1 MIEYTETLS
10 NKDLAGFPDGAEKV
24 RILSLLSAY
33 GTKYPFLDF
42 WMQKT
47 EENITAVMMRFDG
60 VVTLISL
67 PDADFLEIGLFL
79 PAVTS
84 TLFSSLETAK
94 KLGLQPKKEV
104 YELVF
109 SGEKPSGAGVV
120 STDFNKIF
128 EILSSSGDEDISLG
142 GRDEFYADISHRT
155 RKGCAVSLLT
165 ETGAAV
171 CPFMTDS
178 LALVSGVAV
187 EGHARGKGEGKRAVL
202 ALVDKIL
209 PRKIYVT
216 ATKEKAGFYEKCGFC
231 VSAHLAYSDIK

>member
-1 MIEYTETLS
+1 
-10 NKDLAGFPDGAEKV
+10 
-24 RILSLLSAY
+24 
-33 GTKYPFLDF
+33 
-42 WMQKT
+42 
-47 EENITAVMMRFDG
+47 MMRLDG

-109 SGEKPSGAGVV
+109 SGEKPSGAGEA

-142 GRDEFYADISHRT
+142 DRDEFYADISHRT

-216 ATKEKAGFYEKCGFC
+216 ATKKKAGFYEKCGFC

>member
-1 MIEYTETLS
+1 MIEYTEALS
-10 NKDLAGFPDGAEKV
+10 EKDLAGFPDGAEKV

-60 VVTLISL
+60 VVTLVSL

-79 PAVTS
+79 PAITS

-94 KLGLQPKKEV
+94 RLGLQLKKEV

-109 SGEKPSGAGVV
+109 SGNTPSETGEV
-120 STDFNKIF
+120 STDFNKIY

-142 GRDEFYADISHRT
+142 DRDEFYADISHRT

-178 LALVSGVAV
+178 LALISGVAV
-187 EGHARGKGEGKRAVL
+187 ESHARGKGEGKRAVL
-202 ALVDKIL
+202 ALVNNVL

-216 ATKEKAGFYEKCGFC
+216 ATKEKAGFYEKCGFRI
-231 VSAHLAYSDIK
+231 SACLAYSDIK